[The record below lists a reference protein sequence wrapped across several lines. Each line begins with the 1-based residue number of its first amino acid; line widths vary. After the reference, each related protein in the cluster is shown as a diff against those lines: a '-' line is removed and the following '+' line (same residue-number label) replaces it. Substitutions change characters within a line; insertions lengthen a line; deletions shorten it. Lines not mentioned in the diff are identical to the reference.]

1 MEKTYNGW
9 ANWETW
15 NFMLH
20 EGDSIQISV
29 QVGMSFEEVE
39 DLVYTHISILAENEE
54 MESLSDIAREF
65 ATAGFDSVDIHEI
78 AEAVYEN
85 LKEDYELI

>member
-1 MEKTYNGW
+1 MDKTYNGW

-15 NFMLH
+15 SFMLH
-20 EGDSIQISV
+20 EGDSIQHSV

-39 DLVYTHISILAENEE
+39 DLVYTHISILVENEG
-54 MESLSDIAREF
+54 MEDLSDIAREF

-78 AEAVYEN
+78 TEAVYES
-85 LKEDYELI
+85 LKEDYESI

>member
-1 MEKTYNGW
+1 MNKTYNGW

-20 EGDSIQISV
+20 EGDSIQHSV

-54 MESLSDIAREF
+54 MENLSDIAREF
-65 ATAGFDSVDIHEI
+65 AMVGFDNVDIHEI

-85 LKEDYELI
+85 LKEDYELT

>member
-1 MEKTYNGW
+1 MNKKYNGW

-15 NFMLH
+15 NFMQH
-20 EGDSIQISV
+20 EGYSIQVSV

-54 MESLSDIAREF
+54 MENLSDIAREF

-78 AEAVYEN
+78 AEVVYES
-85 LKEDYELI
+85 LKDDYELI

>member
-1 MEKTYNGW
+1 MDKTYNGW

-15 NFMLH
+15 NFMLY
-20 EGDSIQISV
+20 EGDSIQYSV

-54 MESLSDIAREF
+54 ME
-65 ATAGFDSVDIHEI
+65 
-78 AEAVYEN
+78 N
-85 LKEDYELI
+85 